1 MARGFDFGKFAEV
14 LGGHGVQFGQ
24 QLTQREKA
32 APMDKLREDLLR
44 KQLKQIDLNLDKSK
58 DEKAAK
64 RNLENKKKNL
74 IKLLQDPEIVKTI
87 TEQAR
92 EQMGDKAGPPVPETT
107 QRQPTLGEQVQRL
120 RGTEFEFP
128 SDPAIQK
135 QVEGLRGRFAAQ
147 QQPMLEQEEFDR
159 EQAGKIEL
167 QELKGEQR
175 SKEKQLDRDF
185 ELANNPEEAI
195 QDVRAKGEERRMMQF
210 HQNQLTN
217 HVKNTKAFIRTGFL
231 VKNIDNA
238 LRETGAG
245 GIFGEGDI
253 KSVGFGSKSYRK
265 WLNSEE
271 AVKVRQAVSMFFLG
285 KIKEQSGVAVSDK
298 EFERIESAFGLNN
311 RSTMNAFRESM
322 KIAADET
329 KTQLSQF
336 EKALSPIA
344 KGLLKERELLTSDQL
359 PGSDQTA
366 QGEDL
371 DLQEDIQIQSDE
383 EYDELPSG
391 TVFIDPE
398 GRRRVKP

>member
-14 LGGHGVQFGQ
+14 LGEHGVQFGK

-147 QQPMLEQEEFDR
+147 QQPMLEQEEFERTQEGKKDILSFKSDLERKTLAEKELRDR
-159 EQAGKIEL
+159 KKTENQPIFDTLSEKEKTYVFDANSTFQNLDNVMSIVDKLDEGK
-167 QELKGEQR
+167 LKGFIRAVQGKVEVLKDPEVQKLYSAYQMLTGAITKQIQGARPSDYDAIKYEMATGQR
-175 SKEKQLDRDF
+175 SISKENMKAALGMIGKYVSAQT
-185 ELANNPEEAI
+185 NS
-195 QDVRAKGEERRMMQF
+195 VRNTISKGYSVEPSVIDGLFSDTVHRY
-210 HQNQLTN
+210 LGG
-217 HVKNTKAFIRTGFL
+217 NT
-231 VKNIDNA
+231 D
-238 LRETGAG
+238 
-245 GIFGEGDI
+245 
-253 KSVGFGSKSYRK
+253 SVG
-265 WLNSEE
+265 L
-271 AVKVRQAVSMFFLG
+271 
-285 KIKEQSGVAVSDK
+285 
-298 EFERIESAFGLNN
+298 
-311 RSTMNAFRESM
+311 TP
-322 KIAADET
+322 DE
-329 KTQLSQF
+329 
-336 EKALSPIA
+336 
-344 KGLLKERELLTSDQL
+344 EREL
-359 PGSDQTA
+359 
-366 QGEDL
+366 
-371 DLQEDIQIQSDE
+371 E
-383 EYDELPSG
+383 ELEREFGGGD
-391 TVFIDPE
+391 
-398 GRRRVKP
+398 